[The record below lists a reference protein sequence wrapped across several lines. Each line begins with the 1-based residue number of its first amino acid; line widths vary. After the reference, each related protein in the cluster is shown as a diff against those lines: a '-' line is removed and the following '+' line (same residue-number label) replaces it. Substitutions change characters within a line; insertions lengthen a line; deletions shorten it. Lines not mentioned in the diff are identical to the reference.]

1 MKYFFYLFILM
12 LLACCTSN
20 TKYEKPK
27 NLIPKDSMI
36 ALLTDMYIVAST
48 KNIKNKL
55 LKRDENYTFLIYEK
69 YKIDTTRFNLS
80 NVYYTSKVEEYGD
93 MLKEVKKNIDSLE
106 RIYMDKSKIQDTV
119 SNNSSKN
126 NIKNKLQKNKLEK

>member
-1 MKYFFYLFILM
+1 M

-126 NIKNKLQKNKLEK
+126 NIKNNIKNKLQKNKLEK

>member
-1 MKYFFYLFILM
+1 M

>member
-1 MKYFFYLFILM
+1 
-12 LLACCTSN
+12 
-20 TKYEKPK
+20 
-27 NLIPKDSMI
+27 MI